1 MSENKDEQIIESENV
16 LSINDTITS
25 ISSNIG
31 KQATLNFFTNPSYMN
46 RINKFSNNKSNKKL
60 NEENIKF
67 YKKRIVSLFKDILK
81 DNEPSNCSN
90 DIKHIHDL
98 FVSASI
104 KYFEMIDKRDII
116 QGNQGGDNNVCD
128 MSNNVL
134 NENME
139 HIESSNIHSIDDANS
154 IMMRKKVEIS
164 NLDNYII
171 NNTPSDGSSD
181 IKKIIPVKLDI
192 DLKNPSL
199 RTKGVKSKKVNNNIK
214 KSKGISETSISETSI
229 SEASISETS
238 ISETSIS
245 EASIS
250 ETSISEAS
258 ISEASISEKD
268 LSH

>member
-90 DIKHIHDL
+90 DIKHIHDM

-104 KYFEMIDKRDII
+104 KYFEIIDKRDII
-116 QGNQGGDNNVCD
+116 QGNQQGDNNVCD
-128 MSNNVL
+128 MSNNTL
-134 NENME
+134 NENMVD
-139 HIESSNIHSIDDANS
+139 IDISNINTIEDANS
-154 IMMRKKVEIS
+154 IMMRKKVEVS

-171 NNTPSDGSSD
+171 NNTPSDESND
-181 IKKIIPVKLDI
+181 IKKIIPIKLDI
-192 DLKNPSL
+192 DLKNPAL
-199 RTKGVKSKKVNNNIK
+199 RTKGVKPKKLKKNIK
-214 KSKGISETSISETSI
+214 ENENIG
-229 SEASISETS
+229 
-238 ISETSIS
+238 
-245 EASIS
+245 
-250 ETSISEAS
+250 
-258 ISEASISEKD
+258 EKD